1 MALFCTQSPPTRHFA
16 FSLLFWTPHNT
27 CNFMQLWTCLRRRLQ
42 NHLRDRP
49 IILSRVFFILIGKLS
64 LGRFHLPSRTR
75 LIKMTRKYEEFRT
88 SEMLDGI
95 CSCKF
100 FPMALFL
107 SGPLR
112 QVPYPSL
119 VASNLTSSQNI
130 DRRPPTL
137 LKQFTLLQNVSFSK
151 FRAPSHLHVL
161 PGPTKHTLALV
172 STAPLSVHMLEPL
185 NFFDSHS
192 DGLTLLGRVY
202 DYMTDGESRI
212 KQFVRTPDGTGLA
225 VVRETGGDA
234 WIVRDHGTSL
244 QRTGK
249 WTTADN
255 VVVLNG
261 GKLYLARSHCRYLYT
276 FSGRSLATFSNA
288 TCLLTLHT
296 TPELTLSLPPIS
308 SLFSLPS
315 KDIAPYECIYAISA
329 DLAPTIFHIHAVSGE
344 LPSLSVVS
352 QTALPLPSP
361 VAFILPVDPMGWI
374 SSRDT
379 AGTERDVLLS
389 VGRDGELMFWVP
401 DGNGTGWHRTGRVR
415 TGRTSIRM
423 ARCSSAKKTVLSVS
437 PSLTIHPARLMS

>member
-1 MALFCTQSPPTRHFA
+1 
-16 FSLLFWTPHNT
+16 
-27 CNFMQLWTCLRRRLQ
+27 
-42 NHLRDRP
+42 
-49 IILSRVFFILIGKLS
+49 
-64 LGRFHLPSRTR
+64 
-75 LIKMTRKYEEFRT
+75 
-88 SEMLDGI
+88 MLDGI
-95 CSCKF
+95 CSCKL

-112 QVPYPSL
+112 QVPCLSL
-119 VASNLTSSQNI
+119 VTSSLTSSQNI

-137 LKQFTLLQNVSFSK
+137 LKQFTLLQNVSFSY
-151 FRAPSHLHVL
+151 FRAPSQLHVL
-161 PGPTKHTLALV
+161 PGPDKHTLALV

-185 NFFDSHS
+185 SFFDSQS
-192 DGLTLLGRVY
+192 DGLTLLGRVH
-202 DYMTDGESRI
+202 DYMTDGESHI

-244 QRTGK
+244 QRAGK

-261 GKLYLARSHCRYLYT
+261 GKLYIARSDCRNLST
-276 FSGRSLATFSNA
+276 FSGRSFATFSNA

-315 KDIAPYECIYAISA
+315 KGAAPYECIYAITA
-329 DLAPTIFHIHAVSGE
+329 DLAPTICHIHAVSGG
-344 LPSLSVVS
+344 LPSLSMVS

-361 VAFILPVDPMGWI
+361 VAFIVPVDPMGWI

-379 AGTERDVLLS
+379 AGMERDVLLS
-389 VGRDGELMFWVP
+389 VGRNGELMFWVP
-401 DGNGTGWHRTGRVR
+401 DGNGTGWRRTGRVR

-437 PSLTIHPARLMS
+437 PSLTINPL